1 MQSDVA
7 CNPVHVFR
15 INGDPDTDY
24 VNANWID
31 GFERPKAYI
40 ATQGPVPNSF
50 ISFWRM
56 IWLCKIETI
65 VMVTHEI
72 EKVRQPFVLT
82 LFWDCFARV
91 SQRHA
96 IPSLCLPIV
105 RGRS

>member
-1 MQSDVA
+1 MRAIRCCS
-7 CNPVHVFR
+7 PVHVPR

-65 VMVTHEI
+65 VMVTHEV
-72 EKVRQPFVLT
+72 EKVRQPFL
-82 LFWDCFARV
+82 
-91 SQRHA
+91 SQRQAITHA
-96 IPSLCLPIV
+96 PVCCVFCLRIV
-105 RGRS
+105 RGQS